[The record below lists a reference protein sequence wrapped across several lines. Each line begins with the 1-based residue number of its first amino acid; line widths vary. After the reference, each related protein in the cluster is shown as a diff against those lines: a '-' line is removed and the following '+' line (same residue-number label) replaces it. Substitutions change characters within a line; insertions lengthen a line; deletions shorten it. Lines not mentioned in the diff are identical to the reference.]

1 MGVAAYHV
9 AGRSS
14 DAAALLAAGAKR
26 ARSLVYVGPSERPVN
41 LPVMAVSGV
50 YGDPT
55 SIQAAPD
62 ISGSSRSVV
71 LLVRVLFS
79 IVFVYRLVAMAHQQ
93 HLAAQKHI
101 PTLSRTVGRL
111 PTASCTVSCPL
122 PAGLLYWR
130 MQTH

>member
-1 MGVAAYHV
+1 VHAGAAMETIWRMGVMAYHV

-55 SIQAAPD
+55 STQAAPD
-62 ISGSSRSVV
+62 ISGSSRSV
-71 LLVRVLFS
+71 LFLPLVKCVGCKG
-79 IVFVYRLVAMAHQQ
+79 LV
-93 HLAAQKHI
+93 
-101 PTLSRTVGRL
+101 P
-111 PTASCTVSCPL
+111 
-122 PAGLLYWR
+122 
-130 MQTH
+130 